1 MNHTHGS
8 APHAHQHRSAWRD
21 AQPLPKLCGRIDS
34 PRANMTEQGRR
45 FDDRELA
52 VILCLATELAACSP
66 PAVAVARAAVATEP
80 GLAGCAGPAGQVR
93 DGSAR
98 PETDQA

>member
-52 VILCLATELAACSP
+52 VILCLATELTARSAATVP
-66 PAVAVARAAVATEP
+66 GVAP
-80 GLAGCAGPAGQVR
+80 CAGPAGQVR
-93 DGSAR
+93 DGNAR